1 MKSIKA
7 KILGPVVVLA
17 VLVLVTSV
25 FSILGA
31 GNIEKKGRV
40 ISDQY
45 LATIQDVSAMSKN
58 TQTLMRLSYNYILAQ
73 SDSAE
78 KKVETSIS
86 QTKQTLENQMADFSN
101 NLTPE
106 ETEAFQK
113 FQSDY
118 QAYLSKYN
126 AMVKYVQTDQNENA
140 SIVANNDL
148 VEMSSQIETDLEN
161 MIELESSLADQAV
174 ANMESAYASSM
185 GVGIVCLL
193 LGIVALVAA
202 IIISNR
208 RVGKLPL
215 IGTIRPSCAKV
226 SSAVPIPPAT
236 PSSAPR
242 TIPFW
247 ITVLTCADAGKVF
260 CACAASAAVS
270 DKRRYCHA
278 PYNSQRVSCNTCAEL
293 TE

>member
-1 MKSIKA
+1 MKSIKV
-7 KILGPVVVLA
+7 KILGPVAVLA
-17 VLVLVTSV
+17 VLVLVTSA

-73 SDSAE
+73 SDAAE

-208 RVGKLPL
+208 MVVKPVVAANKKLGEIVSLIEDTRV
-215 IGTIRPSCAKV
+215 I
-226 SSAVPIPPAT
+226 
-236 PSSAPR
+236 
-242 TIPFW
+242 
-247 ITVLTCADAGKVF
+247 
-260 CACAASAAVS
+260 
-270 DKRRYCHA
+270 
-278 PYNSQRVSCNTCAEL
+278 
-293 TE
+293 